1 MARNPNIRAV
11 AADEKPPAKSRKPV
25 TIKAAVD
32 MSERELL
39 VALRAKA
46 AAEID
51 SGPPAHTLPRLM
63 QQLRD
68 LDKEI
73 RAIDARE
80 DEHEEPTSG
89 NRASGSQ
96 AFDPASAI

>member
-1 MARNPNIRAV
+1 MARKLSV
-11 AADEKPPAKSRKPV
+11 VTDADKPEKPKKP
-25 TIKAAVD
+25 TSIKAAVD
-32 MSERELL
+32 MSERDLL

-80 DEHEEPTSG
+80 DDPEPEHRG
-89 NRASGSQ
+89 DDVDDK